1 MYICY
6 HIVVACIVDLLH
18 QNKSIHQSMHHIL
31 FGIASMKKI
40 EVQEIWCTQA
50 SFGFNFTF

>member
-40 EVQEIWCTQA
+40 EVHEMWCTQA